1 MSGRMIA
8 LLGLL
13 AVAGYQN
20 RDKLGQL
27 LGRATG
33 SDTAAGTAPGTVPPV
48 GAAQTQPAGGGF
60 FDNLGN
66 IFGGANRTGSPDAG
80 SGGIGGFFDNLF
92 GGNDRDGVGGGLRDL
107 VDRFRGNGHEEE
119 AKSWIETGANREISE
134 PALAEALGEDT
145 IAELTAK
152 TGLSRHQLLDRL
164 RTVLPTAV
172 DTLTP
177 EGRLPPASP
186 YTGSQV

>member
-1 MSGRMIA
+1 MAGSGRMIA

-33 SDTAAGTAPGTVPPV
+33 SDAASGTNATGAVPAV
-48 GAAQTQPAGGGF
+48 GATQSQPEGGGF

-66 IFGGANRTGSPDAG
+66 IFGGANRTAAAG
-80 SGGIGGFFDNLF
+80 QGGGFFDNI
-92 GGNDRDGVGGGLRDL
+92 GDGLRDL

-119 AKSWIETGANREISE
+119 ARSWIETGPNRTIDE

-145 IAELTAK
+145 IAELTRQ
-152 TGLSRHQLLDRL
+152 TGLSRPELLDRL
-164 RTVLPTAV
+164 KTVLPTAV
-172 DTLTP
+172 DSLTP
-177 EGRLPPASP
+177 DGRLPPATP
-186 YTGSQV
+186 YTGSPL